1 MQLRAGVY
9 LDTFAKVN
17 RMGLWSRGPSGLQ
30 HRSRC
35 ASWSAAR
42 HSSEQYQNQATAI
55 AQFELQQV
63 VLAQALVADGV
74 GQAVGRQMHV
84 HLVDVDLRVRHP
96 PDKIDVGDRDVRGR
110 GVEDGS
116 A

>member
-1 MQLRAGVY
+1 
-9 LDTFAKVN
+9 
-17 RMGLWSRGPSGLQ
+17 
-30 HRSRC
+30 
-35 ASWSAAR
+35 
-42 HSSEQYQNQATAI
+42 
-55 AQFELQQV
+55 
-63 VLAQALVADGV
+63 
-74 GQAVGRQMHV
+74 MHV